1 MMNRKISYINPFNDL
16 AFKRIFGQDQNK
28 SVLIDFLNGLL
39 LGERHIVDVTY
50 GDKEQVL
57 DEEQASSMIYDVFC
71 TSDTGE
77 KFIVEMQNKSHRHFI
92 DRMVCYASRAIQRQ
106 RRKEEEEKYNIKAVY
121 CIVFM
126 NFKCEGID
134 DKVVSNVALCDMDT
148 GRQVSDKLRFVF
160 IQLPFFNKSV
170 DECESVLDKWF
181 YVLRNMKVLADLPEG
196 LQCEAFKK
204 LKSITDYSSLSEE
217 REMYDRIEDRYND
230 AVWMYQGAIEEGM
243 IKGRAEGEAKGEAS
257 KAYSIAKNMKA
268 EKLPADMIA
277 RMTGLSIKDI
287 NSICLN

>member
-1 MMNRKISYINPFNDL
+1 
-16 AFKRIFGQDQNK
+16 
-28 SVLIDFLNGLL
+28 
-39 LGERHIVDVTY
+39 
-50 GDKEQVL
+50 
-57 DEEQASSMIYDVFC
+57 
-71 TSDTGE
+71 
-77 KFIVEMQNKSHRHFI
+77 
-92 DRMVCYASRAIQRQ
+92 
-106 RRKEEEEKYNIKAVY
+106 
-121 CIVFM
+121 
-126 NFKCEGID
+126 
-134 DKVVSNVALCDMDT
+134 
-148 GRQVSDKLRFVF
+148 
-160 IQLPFFNKSV
+160 
-170 DECESVLDKWF
+170 
-181 YVLRNMKVLADLPEG
+181 MKVLADLPEG

-204 LKSITDYSSLSEE
+204 LKSITDYSSLSEEE